1 VAGEAEA
8 QLHLLDFVGCSVAKR
23 FDEYDIVGRPPFAI
37 LPSRCAAIDC
47 AVTVARASGTTTS
60 NGRSSHFGWGMPTT
74 TASATPGHP
83 MARFSTSIE
92 LIHSPPDLMTSL
104 GAIGEANDIVL
115 VKDGNVAAVEPAI
128 LKQGFF
134 FTCLND
140 KRLLGH
146 RHSSHRTELGSGR

>member
-1 VAGEAEA
+1 MRRDRLRG
-8 QLHLLDFVGCSVAKR
+8 H
-23 FDEYDIVGRPPFAI
+23 GRTGQWHDNEQRPFF
-37 LPSRCAAIDC
+37 P
-47 AVTVARASGTTTS
+47 
-60 NGRSSHFGWGMPTT
+60 FGWGMPTT
-74 TASATPGHP
+74 AASATPVHP